1 MWKKCY
7 SCRRTLW
14 WETRLARNL
23 LMELSGTF
31 GRMFELAKRRGCSV
45 ALVAALMLS
54 VFSRVQ
60 ILSALLCG
68 NRELLPRVAHLTFPF
83 AALLFCC
90 PPPLALFPQ
99 HRKNRT
105 KQ

>member
-1 MWKKCY
+1 
-7 SCRRTLW
+7 
-14 WETRLARNL
+14 
-23 LMELSGTF
+23 ME
-31 GRMFELAKRRGCSV
+31 
-45 ALVAALMLS
+45 
-54 VFSRVQ
+54 

-68 NRELLPRVAHLTFPF
+68 SCELLPQVAHLTFPF

-99 HRKNRT
+99 HRKNPA